1 MQGDDRFALE
11 HEIARGGQGSVW
23 LAEDRL
29 FHRKVAIKLLHADA
43 TADAAFLRRLLNE
56 EAALQ
61 ASLSPEHQPHPN
73 IVFIIDV
80 RSFGEEIGI
89 VMEYVDGGSLAQ
101 AMGPRAKRQV
111 YSPVQMTPVIVQVCE
126 GLAAAHDKQII
137 HRDIKPGN
145 ILLFRQSEA
154 VKITDWGVAKN
165 IDIAGRGRTY
175 LGTPPYMSP
184 EVLALNAKNRQEKI
198 RADGVDHRTDLY
210 SLGVMM
216 FEMLTGRLP
225 FDGDDEIR
233 RGVQASHLEALAA
246 RKVPEELSALI
257 VRAMAREPQDRFQT
271 ARELQRSLRAPAVA
285 DEIARAWDSWRSGSG
300 AAVVEG
306 LFREAMAHSGGPQV
320 VLEFARFYIQC
331 SREDEALKLVSQ
343 GIRQYPGFALL
354 WNARGRLLSGRSTAA
369 AVADLEKALTLGLPE
384 REARQVK
391 AMLARFDRQKS
402 DDGKDSPWKEMQR

>member
-1 MQGDDRFALE
+1 MEGIDRFILE

-23 LAEDRL
+23 LAEDKL
-29 FHRKVAIKLLHADA
+29 FRRKVAIKLLHADA
-43 TADAAFLRRLLNE
+43 TTDAAFLRHLLNE

-61 ASLSPEHQPHPN
+61 AALSPEYQPHPN

-80 RSFGEEIGI
+80 RPFGEEIGI

-101 AMGPRAKRQV
+101 AMGPRARRV
-111 YSPVQMTPVIVQVCE
+111 LFSPAQMTTVVVQVCE

-145 ILLFRQSEA
+145 ILLFRQNGA

-165 IDIAGRGRTY
+165 IDIAGRGRTF

-184 EVLALNAKNRQEKI
+184 EVLALNAKNRQDKI

-225 FDGDDEIR
+225 FDGDNEIR
-233 RGVQASHLEALAA
+233 RGVQAAHLKALAD
-246 RKVPEELSALI
+246 RNVSEELSAVI
-257 VRAMAREPQDRFQT
+257 VRSMAREPGDRFQT
-271 ARELQRSLRAPAVA
+271 ARELQSSLRAPAA
-285 DEIARAWDSWRSGSG
+285 GDQIARAWEAWRANAG
-300 AAVVEG
+300 AAAVEA
-306 LFREAMAHSGGPQV
+306 LFREALAHGESPQV
-320 VLEFARFYIQC
+320 LLEFARFYIQC

-343 GIRQYPGFALL
+343 GIRRYPGFAPL
-354 WNARGRLLSGRSTAA
+354 WNARGRLLSSHNTAA
-369 AVADLEKALTLGLPE
+369 AVADLEKALALGLPD
-384 REARQVK
+384 REARQNK
-391 AMLARFDRQKS
+391 AMLARIKRQKP
-402 DDGKDSPWKEMQR
+402 DDGKDLPWKEMQR